1 MEKYTA
7 GALEA
12 FQLIADLEVM
22 LRTRPAY
29 ELKLD
34 RTCCVHGGAGSNIPL
49 DLQMEY
55 LNRAFKANISRFPLH
70 LSEATVKRVSIVT
83 KEIDT
88 ICSTLDNAL
97 GIKPKTSVS
106 SGPDG
111 KEDFRRIVKEL
122 EAAKVFTYL
131 REKTSLMLSNDFLT
145 PFPNTRQ

>member
-1 MEKYTA
+1 M
-7 GALEA
+7 
-12 FQLIADLEVM
+12 
-22 LRTRPAY
+22 
-29 ELKLD
+29 
-34 RTCCVHGGAGSNIPL
+34 
-49 DLQMEY
+49 
-55 LNRAFKANISRFPLH
+55 H

-106 SGPDG
+106 SGPDD

-131 REKTSLMLSNDFLT
+131 REKTSLMPSNDFLT
-145 PFPNTRQ
+145 PFPHTRQ